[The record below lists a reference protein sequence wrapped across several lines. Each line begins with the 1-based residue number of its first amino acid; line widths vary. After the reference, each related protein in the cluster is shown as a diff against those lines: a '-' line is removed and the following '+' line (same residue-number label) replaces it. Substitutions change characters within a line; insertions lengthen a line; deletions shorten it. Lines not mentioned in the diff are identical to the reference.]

1 MITHDM
7 IERNQALLIVLVIL
21 VVAVGGL
28 VEIVPLYFQK
38 SVTEPV
44 AGLKP
49 YSPLQLTGRDVYIRE
64 GCYNCH
70 SQNIRSFVWETQRY
84 GPASR
89 AEEFIYDHPFQW
101 GSKRTGPDLHRVG
114 GRYSDEWHRLHLLD
128 PRSVVPESNMP
139 AYPWLARNAA
149 NAEDVEAKMRA
160 LRRVGVPYQDEEI
173 AQAKGEL
180 KDRTEMDA
188 LIAYLQVLG
197 TAVRQRQ

>member
-1 MITHDM
+1 
-7 IERNQALLIVLVIL
+7 
-21 VVAVGGL
+21 
-28 VEIVPLYFQK
+28 
-38 SVTEPV
+38 V
-44 AGLKP
+44 AG
-49 YSPLQLTGRDVYIRE
+49 E
-64 GCYNCH
+64 
-70 SQNIRSFVWETQRY
+70 FV
-84 GPASR
+84 
-89 AEEFIYDHPFQW
+89 YDHPFQW

-160 LRRVGVPYQDEEI
+160 LRWVGVPYQDEEI
-173 AQAKGEL
+173 TKAKGEL

-197 TAVRQRQ
+197 TAVKQKQ